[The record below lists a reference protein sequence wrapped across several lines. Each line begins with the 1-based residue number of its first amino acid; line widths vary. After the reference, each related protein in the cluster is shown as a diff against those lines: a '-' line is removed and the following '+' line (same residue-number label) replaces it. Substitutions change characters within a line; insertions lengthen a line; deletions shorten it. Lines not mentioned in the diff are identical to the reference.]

1 LLVRRT
7 DKSCVGTKST
17 KMLRVE
23 QPTTKSVTRRTVLR
37 GAAVLLGSST
47 ASSLQTRVLPT
58 TREHGTAGHPEQAAQ
73 PVVIA
78 SDKVAVVETEAGKV
92 RGYVREGIFTY
103 KGIPYG
109 EVAAHGRFQPARK
122 PEPWTRVRSSMQ
134 YGRVCPRGP
143 RGTWDEDEESWLFC
157 YDDGVQGEDCLR
169 LNIWTPGINDD
180 RKRPVMVWLHG
191 GGFVSGSSQE
201 LGAYD
206 GERLSR
212 RGDVVI
218 VSLNHRL
225 GPLGFLDLSPYG
237 ERYESSAHVGMLD
250 IILALKWVRDN
261 IHNFGG
267 NPANVTI
274 FGQSGGGGKVGAL
287 MAMPAAEGLFHRA
300 IVQSGSFL
308 RAVMP
313 DRAAVL
319 TKALLD
325 ELNLNPSQVDQLQ
338 NLPVQKLIAAGDS
351 ALLKTHPHAPLVWSR
366 VADMLGWGPVMDGKI
381 LPQHPF
387 DAAAPDLSSK
397 VPMLL
402 GTTLNEFTTSLN
414 HPEREEMSETEIK
427 TSLGD
432 MYRINPESIVEAFR
446 SSHPRAKPFD
456 IFSLAM
462 TAQVRQ
468 GAVVQA
474 ERKTAQG
481 TPAYLYW
488 FTWKTPALDGRP
500 RSIHACDLP
509 FCFDNTDRHE
519 NLTGGGPEPRELAAI
534 VSDAWIHFA
543 RFGNPT
549 HAGLPDWP
557 AFSKESCPTMIFD
570 TQCQLRNNP
579 DKEERQ
585 VLAKSIPFLEL
596 GG

>member
-1 LLVRRT
+1 MSGV
-7 DKSCVGTKST
+7 
-17 KMLRVE
+17 
-23 QPTTKSVTRRTVLR
+23 QPTTKKSVSRRSILR
-37 GAAVLLGSST
+37 GAAVLLGSSA
-47 ASSLQTRVLPT
+47 ASRLQDQVLPAVGENGKT
-58 TREHGTAGHPEQAAQ
+58 AQ
-73 PVVIA
+73 PKQASQPAVIA
-78 SDKVAVVETEAGKV
+78 SDKVAIVETVTGKV
-92 RGYVREGIFTY
+92 RGYIREGIFTY

-122 PEPWTRVRSSMQ
+122 PEPWTGVRSSMQ
-134 YGRVCPRGP
+134 YGRVCPQRP
-143 RGTWDEDEESWLFC
+143 RRTWDEDEESWLFC

-169 LNIWTPGINDD
+169 VNIWTPGINDD

-201 LGAYD
+201 LRAYD

-212 RGDVVI
+212 RGDVVV

-225 GPLGFLDLSPYG
+225 GPLGFLDLSSYG

-250 IILALKWVRDN
+250 IILALEWVRDN
-261 IHNFGG
+261 IRNFGG
-267 NPANVTI
+267 NPANVTV

-308 RAVMP
+308 RAVVP
-313 DRAAVL
+313 DRSAVL
-319 TKALLD
+319 TKALSD
-325 ELNLNPSQVDQLQ
+325 ELNLSPSQVDQLQ
-338 NLPVQKLIAAGDS
+338 SLPVQRLIAAGDS

-366 VADMLGWGPVMDGKI
+366 VADMLGWGPVADGKI

-387 DAAAPDLSSK
+387 DPGAPAISSK
-397 VPMLL
+397 VPMLV

-414 HPEREEMSETEIK
+414 HPEHEELSEREIEARLE
-427 TSLGD
+427 D
-432 MYRINPESIVEAFR
+432 MYRMNPGLIVEAFR
-446 SSHPRAKPFD
+446 FSHAGAKPFD

-468 GAVVQA
+468 GAVIQA

-488 FTWKTPALDGRP
+488 FTWKTPVLDGRP
-500 RSIHACDLP
+500 RSIHSSDLP

-519 NLTGGGPEPRELAAI
+519 NLTGGGPGPRELAATI
-534 VSDAWIHFA
+534 SDAWIHFA
-543 RFGNPT
+543 RFGNPN
-549 HAGLPDWP
+549 HAGLPQWP

-585 VLAKSIPFLEL
+585 VLAKSVPFVEL
-596 GG
+596 CG

>member
-1 LLVRRT
+1 MANRFARF
-7 DKSCVGTKST
+7 GIKST
-17 KMLRVE
+17 KMSRVE
-23 QPTTKSVTRRTVLR
+23 QPTTKKSVSRRSILR

-47 ASSLQTRVLPT
+47 ASSLHTRVLPAI
-58 TREHGTAGHPEQAAQ
+58 RENGTAGQQKQATQ

-78 SDKVAVVETEAGKV
+78 SDKVAIVETVAGKV
-92 RGYVREGIFTY
+92 RGYIKEGIFTY

-109 EVAAHGRFQPARK
+109 EVTAQGRFQPVRK
-122 PEPWTRVRSSMQ
+122 PEPWTGVRSSMQ

-143 RGTWDEDEESWLFC
+143 RGSWDEDEESWLFC

-201 LGAYD
+201 LRAYE

-212 RGDVVI
+212 RGDVVL

-225 GPLGFLDLSPYG
+225 GPLGFLDLSSYG

-250 IILALKWVRDN
+250 IVLALEWVRDN
-261 IHNFGG
+261 IRNFGG

-287 MAMPAAEGLFHRA
+287 MAMPAAAGLFHRA

-308 RAVMP
+308 RAVTP
-313 DRAAVL
+313 DRSAAL
-319 TKALLD
+319 AKALLD
-325 ELNLNPSQVDQLQ
+325 ELNLSPSQVDQLQ
-338 NLPVQKLIAAGDS
+338 SLPVQKLIAAGDS

-366 VADMLGWGPVMDGKI
+366 VADMLGWGPVVDGKI

-387 DAAAPDLSSK
+387 DPEAPAISSK

-414 HPEREEMSETEIK
+414 HPEREQMSEIEIK
-427 TSLGD
+427 DQLGD
-432 MYRINPESIVEAFR
+432 MYRMNPGLIVEAFR
-446 SSHPRAKPFD
+446 SSRPGAKPFD
-456 IFSLAM
+456 IFSVAM

-474 ERKTAQG
+474 ERKSAQG

-488 FTWKTPALDGRP
+488 FTWKTPVLDGRP
-500 RSIHACDLP
+500 RSIHSCDLP
-509 FCFDNTDRHE
+509 FCFDNTDSHE
-519 NLTGGGPEPRELAAI
+519 NLTGGGPGPRELAAT

-543 RFGNPT
+543 RFGNPN
-549 HAGLPDWP
+549 HAGLPNWP

-570 TQCQLRNNP
+570 TQCQLQNNP

-585 VLAKSIPFLEL
+585 VLAKSVPLLEL